1 MDDYTQQELQQ
12 FVRKLK
18 SYKYALLF
26 LEDVENIIKAYPDYP
41 SKISHPIDLLKISDK
56 VDKNGYESLEQFDDD
71 IRLMI
76 NNCLTYNNMPNSW
89 ANRDG
94 LSFQEFY
101 NNNFPK
107 FVQKIQ
113 KHNEKKYYLG
123 KKRAAGGGLM
133 SKQKSSG
140 MLKGGESKMDNISA
154 NITVVKYEDEKISKN
169 IRTLFT
175 NIKPYLNTSEDNI
188 ENVIHI
194 LIEGFNKSNKSSQEL
209 YDIGDKF
216 IRKYLNKSEERTKF
230 MKDFQ
235 SLIRDM
241 TNKKYNRSIMI
252 EKETREYNKI
262 QELLKEKQKSGKW
275 DITCVVQDENG
286 NLQNFNVINL
296 IVDYANAM
304 EELINQKV
312 RAFDI
317 AQRLL
322 TIDTFRFE
330 NFKKGI
336 DDHLLYNAPVTSQEY
351 LDRRGQENRGA
362 ENLGQFNS
370 KGDYEYAIAI
380 FKNWGEEYLKR
391 DEGIYAVLVHEFT
404 HYLATHYIKDEKY
417 IKEFMEQN
425 PEVFISTDNQLS
437 AYNEN
442 RECKPLT
449 RYDVF
454 RGIKRKNGKEFFDI

>member
-154 NITVVKYEDEKISKN
+154 NITVVKYEEKKISKN

-216 IRKYLNKSEERTKF
+216 IRKYLNKIEEKTKF
-230 MKDFQ
+230 MKEFHY
-235 SLIRDM
+235 LIR
-241 TNKKYNRSIMI
+241 
-252 EKETREYNKI
+252 
-262 QELLKEKQKSGKW
+262 
-275 DITCVVQDENG
+275 
-286 NLQNFNVINL
+286 
-296 IVDYANAM
+296 
-304 EELINQKV
+304 
-312 RAFDI
+312 
-317 AQRLL
+317 
-322 TIDTFRFE
+322 
-330 NFKKGI
+330 
-336 DDHLLYNAPVTSQEY
+336 
-351 LDRRGQENRGA
+351 
-362 ENLGQFNS
+362 
-370 KGDYEYAIAI
+370 
-380 FKNWGEEYLKR
+380 
-391 DEGIYAVLVHEFT
+391 
-404 HYLATHYIKDEKY
+404 
-417 IKEFMEQN
+417 
-425 PEVFISTDNQLS
+425 
-437 AYNEN
+437 
-442 RECKPLT
+442 
-449 RYDVF
+449 
-454 RGIKRKNGKEFFDI
+454 

>member
-113 KHNEKKYYLG
+113 KHNEKKLYLG
-123 KKRAAGGGLM
+123 KKRTAGSGIM

-140 MLKGGESKMDNISA
+140 MLKGGESKMENINA

-216 IRKYLNKSEERTKF
+216 IRKYLNKPEEKTKF
-230 MKDFQ
+230 MKEFQ

-241 TNKKYNRSIMI
+241 SNRQKEESTKLDQKTLIKIDLNENEANREERIKLEKIRKTVKKYLDEHKVPEIYLDKEEYSIEPELKKKI
-252 EKETREYNKI
+252 YNH
-262 QELLKEKQKSGKW
+262 
-275 DITCVVQDENG
+275 
-286 NLQNFNVINL
+286 VIN
-296 IVDYANAM
+296 IRNKFTTGYSSN
-304 EELINQKV
+304 
-312 RAFDI
+312 
-317 AQRLL
+317 
-322 TIDTFRFE
+322 
-330 NFKKGI
+330 
-336 DDHLLYNAPVTSQEY
+336 YN
-351 LDRRGQENRGA
+351 N
-362 ENLGQFNS
+362 NN
-370 KGDYEYAIAI
+370 
-380 FKNWGEEYLKR
+380 KNE
-391 DEGIYAVLVHEFT
+391 
-404 HYLATHYIKDEKY
+404 IKND
-417 IKEFMEQN
+417 N
-425 PEVFISTDNQLS
+425 PEDDDNDNDLS
-437 AYNEN
+437 KLN
-442 RECKPLT
+442 
-449 RYDVF
+449 
-454 RGIKRKNGKEFFDI
+454 